1 MKTEPQL
8 SARGCLLA
16 ARNGTSAIVDL
27 SPVIIRQ
34 PDNVV
39 TPPNSSIMF
48 AECAAIP
55 TLTTEILPG
64 ESWLCCAV
72 NASGKQK
79 NVLTVPLLQINR
91 NQVVIRE
98 PDGARQLSFF
108 L

>member
-8 SARGCLLA
+8 SVRRSLLA
-16 ARNGTSAIVDL
+16 APNGTSVIVDL
-27 SPVIIRQ
+27 SPAITRQ
-34 PDNVV
+34 PDCVV

-79 NVLTVPLLQINR
+79 AALMFPLLQINR